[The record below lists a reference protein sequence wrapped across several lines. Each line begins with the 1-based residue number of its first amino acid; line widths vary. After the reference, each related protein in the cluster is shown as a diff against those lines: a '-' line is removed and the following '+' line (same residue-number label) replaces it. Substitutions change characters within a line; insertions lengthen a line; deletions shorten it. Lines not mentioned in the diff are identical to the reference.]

1 MASGNDIRL
10 RGGLLFVLLAILP
23 LPLLRAQPDP
33 RDAERQHRLDFM
45 KQKLEE
51 FVLTTGSEPDEPLPH
66 TDEPV
71 LRFSNPVRNSFSD
84 GAIFFWLDGERPVA
98 AASLFIRYNGDFGF
112 DLTSMS
118 AEPLQCL
125 RDGKVLWAPQTG
137 SLVRQPLPDAPGP
150 ADSPVLR
157 LTQMRRMARRF
168 SGSFNPWPRE
178 GLEEFR
184 LLSQPIYR
192 YEDESSGVID
202 GAVFALAQANDPEV
216 LLSLELVR
224 PESGDAPVWVYSLSR
239 MSAVLLKV
247 RLGDREIW
255 SVEGYGKLQHTLHDP
270 YIELVKEKYP
280 GAEAAP

>member
-10 RGGLLFVLLAILP
+10 CGGLVFVLLAILP
-23 LPLLRAQPDP
+23 LVADEPDP
-33 RDAERQHRLDFM
+33 RDHERQHRLEFM
-45 KQKLEE
+45 RQKLDE
-51 FVLTTGSEPDEPLPH
+51 FVLTTETEPDDPLPH
-66 TDEPV
+66 TNEPV

-84 GAIFFWLDGERPVA
+84 GAIFLWLDGERPVA

-112 DLTSMS
+112 DLTSMTDK
-118 AEPLQCL
+118 PLQCL
-125 RDGKVLWAPQTG
+125 REGQVLWAPQTG
-137 SLVRQPLPDAPGP
+137 SLVGQPLPDAPAP
-150 ADSPVLR
+150 ANSPVLR

-192 YEDESSGVID
+192 YADERSGVVD

-224 PESGDAPVWVYSLSR
+224 PESGDVPIWLYSLSR

-247 RLGDREIW
+247 RLDGREIW
-255 SVEGYGKLQHTLHDP
+255 SAEGYGKLQHTLHEP

-280 GAEAAP
+280 GAKPAP